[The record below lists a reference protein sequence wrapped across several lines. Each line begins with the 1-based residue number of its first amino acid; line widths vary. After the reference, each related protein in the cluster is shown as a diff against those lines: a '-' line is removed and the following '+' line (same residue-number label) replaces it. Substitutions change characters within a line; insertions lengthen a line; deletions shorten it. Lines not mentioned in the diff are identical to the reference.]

1 MISFYQKMI
10 RLCLPF
16 LICGSSAFAGK
27 LDGADSLFFQD
38 SRLKNNIQALKSK
51 GITNV
56 RQLPPQ
62 TIPASEGTLNALIK
76 RIHPQSATLT
86 QALAQLTDGSQNA
99 LTDLTPGNNQ
109 IQRAID
115 SYRFLYAQA
124 VEENGGFDPKDFGI
138 DVDITE
144 GIHPS
149 PQSLSETNASL
160 LGLLRNFFT
169 KRKKLFQN
177 PPADFKTDNLGSFM
191 YFMTNWDF
199 YFKNH
204 ENQDVHFYLNTGY
217 FSSYTA
223 DGYVGDPEKEIL
235 TISDVLGLCF
245 HTPET
250 NNRFKNDSLS
260 TLFLRLIQKKEQKIQ
275 EKFFK
280 IKESCHL
287 QKQAFLKMSESEKK
301 AVLQRLKNETEKCS
315 YPE

>member
-177 PPADFKTDNLGSFM
+177 PPEGSRISFLGNIISLSLGWKF
-191 YFMTNWDF
+191 T
-199 YFKNH
+199 FKNH
-204 ENQDVHFYLNTGY
+204 ENDDIN
-217 FSSYTA
+217 FSLDTEYYGFS
-223 DGYVGDPEKEIL
+223 DKELI
-235 TISDVLGLCF
+235 TISDALNLYF
-245 HTPET
+245 YIPET
-250 NNRFKNDSLS
+250 D
-260 TLFLRLIQKKEQKIQ
+260 LFLKKDPSGQDLLKLLKEKEKKAQ
-275 EKFFK
+275 EIY
-280 IKESCHL
+280 IKETAACHL